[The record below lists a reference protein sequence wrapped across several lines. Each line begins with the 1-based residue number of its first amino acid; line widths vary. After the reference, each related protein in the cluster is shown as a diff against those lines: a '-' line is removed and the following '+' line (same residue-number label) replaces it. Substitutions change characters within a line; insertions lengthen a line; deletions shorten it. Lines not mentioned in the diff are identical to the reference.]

1 MPPEKHAAEAETQT
15 DVHQPEESGNR
26 AWAGRDQEVQTTGL
40 LEGDVSTLEGTS
52 VPAAVETSDKE
63 IQTDVQDIASSVP
76 ADTAPAAPELPL
88 QQERASNPA
97 ERTALQA
104 SDAGPTEP
112 MEEEA
117 KVTEILVKIAQSR
130 TILIT
135 TGLCT
140 SAIPYNPALRI
151 KETALAAPR
160 RPKDNAAEKH
170 KEGEV

>member
-117 KVTEILVKIAQSR
+117 KVTEILVKIAQSPSHHAHHHR
-130 TILIT
+130 SLHFRHSLQPSPTYQRN
-135 TGLCT
+135 CSC
-140 SAIPYNPALRI
+140 SA
-151 KETALAAPR
+151 ETPQRQRSREAQR
-160 RPKDNAAEKH
+160 
-170 KEGEV
+170 G